1 MRNEFIKDIILL
13 YVEDDDLIR
22 TELEYYLM
30 SNVDKV
36 ITASNGKEGYDL
48 YKKHKPD
55 IIITDIKMN
64 IMSGLEMSS
73 LIREEDKTTPIIITS
88 AYSDNKYLQKAI
100 EIGINTF
107 LLKPLNLMQLYCT
120 LKLTSDNIKLQ
131 RTNTE
136 TMNELNETQSRLVK
150 ADKMAN
156 LGELVAG
163 VTHEINTPI
172 GVGFTSVSHLEEI
185 TRKIKKTY
193 SNDEMTQ
200 EEFESYLSSSEDLS
214 KMIFLNLK
222 RASKLISSFKE
233 VAVDQTHD
241 EKREFKVKEYLDE
254 VIFSLNYVIKKTHL
268 EVKVY
273 CDEKLTINSFP
284 GAFSQIF
291 TNFIMNSI
299 NHAFNK
305 DDKGT
310 ITIDIE
316 ILDDKVHIVYSD
328 NGKGISSEK
337 LEKIFIPFY
346 TTRKKSGGTGLGLSI
361 VKDIVNITLNGSIS
375 CSSIENKGT
384 SFQLEIPHK

>member
-1 MRNEFIKDIILL
+1 MRNEFIKDIVLL

-22 TELEYYLM
+22 TELEYYLK
-30 SNVDKV
+30 SNMEKV
-36 ITASNGKEGYDL
+36 IVASNGKEGYEL

-88 AYSDNKYLQKAI
+88 AYSDNEYLHKAI

-120 LKLTSDNIKLQ
+120 MKITSDNIKLQ
-131 RTNTE
+131 RENTQTINELTE
-136 TMNELNETQSRLVK
+136 TQARLVES
-150 ADKMAN
+150 DKMAN
-156 LGELVAG
+156 LGQLVAG

-185 TRKIKKTY
+185 TKKIKKSY

-200 EEFESYLSSSEDLS
+200 EDFEAYLSSSQDLS
-214 KMIFLNLK
+214 KMIFLNLQ

-254 VIFSLNYVIKKTHL
+254 VIFSLNYIIKKTHL
-268 EVKVY
+268 EVKVH
-273 CDEKLTINSFP
+273 CDEKLIINSFP
-284 GAFSQIF
+284 GAFSQVF

-299 NHAFNK
+299 NHAYSK
-305 DDKGT
+305 DDKGC

-316 ILDDKVHIVYSD
+316 IINDKVQIIYSD
-328 NGKGISSEK
+328 DGKGISSEK

-361 VKDIVNITLNGSIS
+361 VKDIVNITLKGNIT

-384 SFQLEIPHK
+384 SFQIDIPYK